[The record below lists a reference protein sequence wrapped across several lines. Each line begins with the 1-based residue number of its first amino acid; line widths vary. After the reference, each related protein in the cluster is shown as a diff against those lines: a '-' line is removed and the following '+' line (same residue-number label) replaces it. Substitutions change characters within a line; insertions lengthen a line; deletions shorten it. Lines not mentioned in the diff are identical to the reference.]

1 MKETI
6 KKIGTLRNIIYY
18 HLKRTSIPV
27 NRIAGVELT
36 NRCNQQ
42 CSFCPVNTKNVTK
55 PVTRKQIDM
64 DIWEFTSILEEYNK
78 YMRDVNISHHGEC
91 FLHPNFDEAIL
102 ALKKYKIAYSITT
115 NGSLVGEHIDILEEY
130 PPGLIMFSLYTLNP
144 DKFKTLTKTGDV
156 DIVLQN
162 VEKLLKL
169 KKEGRINTRILI
181 RAIKMDGFE
190 EDVEKVKDYFL
201 NKDVD
206 LNISVLN
213 SWAGRV
219 DITKYGT
226 HLEHTIDFKYCIQP
240 WLHCI
245 IGSNSGVYICNNHED
260 EPIEYL
266 YNKSLEEI
274 WNSNSYRDI
283 RKNILNSEFRNNKIC
298 SECDSFISGCMM
310 SKPSAWFFM
319 DGVFLRYVWSGL
331 KGKKLED
338 TSGQLAE
345 FKAGTEKK

>member
-6 KKIGTLRNIIYY
+6 KKFGTLRNIVYY
-18 HLKRTSIPV
+18 HLRRTAIPV
-27 NRIAGVELT
+27 NRIACVELT

-42 CSFCPVNTKNVTK
+42 CSFCPMDTKNVKK
-55 PVTRKQIDM
+55 PVVREKEDM
-64 DIWEFTSILEEYNK
+64 DIREFKNILKKYSK

-102 ALKKYKIAYSITT
+102 ALKKYKISYSITT
-115 NGSLVGEHIDILEEY
+115 NGSLVGEHIDVLEKY
-130 PPGLIMFSLYTLNP
+130 PPRLIMFSLYTLNP
-144 DKFKTLTKTGDV
+144 DKFKILTKTGDV
-156 DIVLQN
+156 GIVLEN
-162 VEKLLKL
+162 IDKLLGL
-169 KKEGRINTRILI
+169 KKEGKINTRILI
-181 RAIKMDGFE
+181 RVIKMYGFE
-190 EDVEKVKDYFL
+190 DDIEKVKDYFI

-206 LNISVLN
+206 MNISVLN

-226 HLEHTIDFKYCIQP
+226 PLEHTVEFKYCIQP

-266 YNKSLEEI
+266 YNKSLEEK
-274 WNSNSYRDI
+274 WNSKRYRDI
-283 RKNILNSEFRNNKIC
+283 RKDILNGEFRKNKIC
-298 SECDSFISGCMM
+298 AECDSFISGCMM

-319 DGVFLRYVWSGL
+319 DRVFLRYVWSGL
-331 KGKKLED
+331 KGKNSED

-345 FKAGTEKK
+345 FKAGKEKK